1 MVVPAPWR
9 RALLCLVSH
18 VTDTLT
24 LATGVGMAP
33 GETKSSGMLKGLC
46 SCQEGCHENATRILS
61 LVGLIAAFT
70 IGIDAAPAQAAT
82 YETEMVETSGAFG
95 PSSSGWSTKATTTLT
110 SNAPKCIRD
119 RTVKLIAKISGENH
133 VLDVDRSSRNGA
145 VAVYGQRTG
154 SHEAVDAELEGGEG
168 HPRRRRLRR
177 CQGHL
182 PRQ

>member
-1 MVVPAPWR
+1 MKTRP
-9 RALLCLVSH
+9 
-18 VTDTLT
+18 
-24 LATGVGMAP
+24 
-33 GETKSSGMLKGLC
+33 
-46 SCQEGCHENATRILS
+46 RILS

-154 SHEAVDAELEGGEG
+154 SHEAVEMLSLKVAKATHGGDVCADAKDTYHVSSSG
-168 HPRRRRLRR
+168 
-177 CQGHL
+177 
-182 PRQ
+182 